1 MEDTKTRHVRQA
13 AAEIEGSSRYPQLKG
28 NVEFFQMK
36 NGVAVAAEF
45 TGLPVPQSWEKS
57 GETNESQIYAFH
69 IHEGER
75 CTGNETDPF
84 ADAKGHYNPGN
95 QPHPLHAGDMPP
107 LFGNSGEAQ
116 LLFVTD
122 RFTVDDVIGR
132 TVIVH
137 GHPDDF
143 TTQPSGNAGE
153 KIGCGIIAAA
163 GEERAL

>member
-1 MEDTKTRHVRQA
+1 MEETRTRHVRQA
-13 AAEIEGSSRYPQLKG
+13 SAWIKGSSRYPQLNG
-28 NVEFFQMK
+28 SVEFFQMK

-45 TGLPVPQSWEKS
+45 TGLPTPLSQENRGEK
-57 GETNESQIYAFH
+57 NESQIFAFH
-69 IHEGER
+69 IHEGES

-107 LFGNSGEAQ
+107 IFGNGGQAQ

-137 GHPDDF
+137 GNPDDF

-163 GEERAL
+163 YGERAL

>member
-1 MEDTKTRHVRQA
+1 MRA
-13 AAEIEGSSRYPQLKG
+13 AYAKIKGSPKYPDIRGMVSFLPMQNGTVVSAEIYGVTDENNIKSNGFKG
-28 NVEFFQMK
+28 
-36 NGVAVAAEF
+36 
-45 TGLPVPQSWEKS
+45 
-57 GETNESQIYAFH
+57 FH
-69 IHEGER
+69 IHEGES

-107 LFGNSGEAQ
+107 IFGNGGQAQ

-137 GHPDDF
+137 GNPDDF

-163 GEERAL
+163 YGERAL